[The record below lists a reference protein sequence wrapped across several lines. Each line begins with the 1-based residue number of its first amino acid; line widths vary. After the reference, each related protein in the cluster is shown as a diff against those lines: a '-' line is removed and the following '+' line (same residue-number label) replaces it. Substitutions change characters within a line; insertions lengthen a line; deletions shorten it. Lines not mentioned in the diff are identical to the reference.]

1 MDPAAAHSSVL
12 DVPRGLKGVIVTD
25 TELGDVRGE
34 EGFFHYRQYDATEL
48 ARYRTFEDVWC
59 LLLDGTLPDADGSA
73 TFGRESSTLRVLP
86 DGIGELARLVARRV
100 GDETVLAGLA
110 AAFATAGSLPSSRPV
125 LDITEDERRAS
136 ARALAAWTP
145 TFLAAAHRHRQ
156 GLPPLA
162 PREELGHAANYLWM
176 VTGTDPVPDH
186 VRALETYLILT
197 IDHGFNA
204 STFTSRRS
212 VHRGERGIGAD
223 AAACRPWRD
232 PHGGAPSRALDALD
246 AIGTP
251 DAAASDCANELAAGR
266 RLMGFGQ
273 RSTARGTHAR
283 SCCAPSPKGSEASW
297 STGQWGSR
305 IVAALERAKPGQGAV
320 CERRVL
326 RRGRDG
332 TLWDSPLDVHSDL
345 RREPGRGMDGERART
360 GARHEDHPPFCPV
373 RGPAGAGSG
382 PHTVRSGPGTACR

>member
-204 STFTSRRS
+204 STFTSRVVASTGAS
-212 VHRGERGIGAD
+212 VAL
-223 AAACRPWRD
+223 ALTAACGALAGPL
-232 PHGGAPSRALDALD
+232 HGGAPSRALDALD

-251 DAAASDCANELAAGR
+251 DRAAAWVANELAAGR
-266 RLMGFGQ
+266 RLMGFGHAVYRTRDP
-273 RSTARGTHAR
+273 RSELLR
-283 SCCAPSPKGSEASW
+283 SVAEGLGGELVDRAV
-297 STGQWGSR
+297 G
-305 IVAALERAKPGQGAV
+305 IEDEVVAALERAKPGRGLYANVEYYAGVVMERCGIPRSMFTPTFAV
-320 CERRVL
+320 SRVVGWTANVL
-326 RRGRDG
+326 EQARD
-332 TLWDSPLDVHSDL
+332 TKIIRPS
-345 RREPGRGMDGERART
+345 ARYV
-360 GARHEDHPPFCPV
+360 GPPAPAPV
-373 RGPAGAGSG
+373 PT
-382 PHTVRSGPGTACR
+382 P